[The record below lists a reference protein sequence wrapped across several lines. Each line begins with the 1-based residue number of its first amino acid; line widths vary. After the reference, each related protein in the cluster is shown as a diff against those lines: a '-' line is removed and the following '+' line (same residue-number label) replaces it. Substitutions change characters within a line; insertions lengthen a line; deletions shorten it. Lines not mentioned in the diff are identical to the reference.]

1 MKRIISLILVISLLV
16 SMTACA
22 ANGRN
27 ESNPVSQPT
36 GETGQVNPEPSS
48 IPQEDE
54 NTEPQ
59 SSLSQID
66 FEEVYELPKFTGLND
81 ADLLRYMEDNV
92 YSGLADA
99 LPTEDYIIENV
110 EAVYVSKEYIEELN
124 YNSQA
129 NVFFGYTLAEL
140 DEQFQGTRYVF
151 TLGEDGQTTVQPFEA
166 YDDTFDRVLKNV
178 VIGTGV
184 ILVCVTV
191 SVVTAGA
198 GFTTVSVVF
207 AASAKTAA
215 IEGLSGGF
223 FGGLVAGIVEGVQT
237 GDFDAALKAAAL
249 AGSEGFKWGAVSGS
263 IIGGVSKLSAI
274 KRTLNAVDD
283 AEEFIKGTIEI
294 ADDLPEWRKAELRA
308 LNEQGGYEQLTFMN
322 GKRVPFK
329 TEGATRPDVIRVL
342 TDHIEAVEVKYYDLS
357 NSSCRSTMYK
367 ELLREVTDRVKHLPK
382 GSTQR
387 IVLDVTDRGFDA
399 KLVDSVIKH
408 ILELLDDVYPNIP
421 IDVVGLV

>member
-1 MKRIISLILVISLLV
+1 MKRIISLILVLSLLV

-27 ESNPVSQPT
+27 ESTPVLQPT
-36 GETGQVNPEPSS
+36 GETAQVDPAPSTV
-48 IPQEDE
+48 PQEDE
-54 NTEPQ
+54 NAEQ
-59 SSLSQID
+59 QDSVSQTD
-66 FEEVYELPKFTGLND
+66 FVEVYEPPKFTGLND
-81 ADLLRYMEDNV
+81 AALLRYMEDNI

-110 EAVYVSKEYIEELN
+110 ETVYVSKEYIEELN

-129 NVFFGYTLAEL
+129 NVFFGYTLSEL

-151 TLGEDGQTTVQPFEA
+151 TLGEDGQTAVQPFEA
-166 YDDTFDRVLKNV
+166 YDDTYDRVLKNV
-178 VIGTGV
+178 AIGTGV

-198 GFTTVSVVF
+198 GLTTVSVVF

-215 IEGLSGGF
+215 IESLSGGF
-223 FGGLVAGIVEGVQT
+223 FGGLAAGIIEGVRT
-237 GDFDAALKAAAL
+237 GDFDAAMKAAAL
-249 AGSEGFKWGAVSGS
+249 AGSEGFKWGAISGS
-263 IIGGVSKLSAI
+263 IAGGLSKLSAI
-274 KRTLNAVDD
+274 KRTANAVDD
-283 AEEFIKGTIEI
+283 AKEFVKGTVEI
-294 ADDLPEWRKAELRA
+294 ADNLPEWRKAELRA
-308 LNEQGGYEQLTFMN
+308 LNEQGGYEQLTFME
-322 GKRVPFK
+322 GKRVPFR

-367 ELLREVTDRVKHLPK
+367 ELLREVSDRVKHLPK

-399 KLVDSVIKH
+399 KLVKNVIEH